1 MTQVYFVLYW
11 GMKNTMS
18 FRIETDKMIYEL
30 ETESVTNFVTQLS
43 ATLKEIGE
51 LEEDD
56 LLEISS
62 GLSPEEQKIL
72 QLAGY

>member
-1 MTQVYFVLYW
+1 
-11 GMKNTMS
+11 MKNTMS

-62 GLSPEEQKIL
+62 GLSSEEQKIL

>member
-1 MTQVYFVLYW
+1 
-11 GMKNTMS
+11 MKNSMS

-30 ETESVTNFVTQLS
+30 ETKSVTNFITQLS
-43 ATLKEIGE
+43 KTLKEIGE

-56 LLEISS
+56 ILEISS
-62 GLSPEEQKIL
+62 ELSSEEQKIL

>member
-1 MTQVYFVLYW
+1 MTQVCFVLYW

-18 FRIETDKMIYEL
+18 YKIATEEFVYEYK
-30 ETESVTNFVTQLS
+30 TSDVGSFVRSLQKI
-43 ATLKEIGE
+43 LKEIGE

-56 LLEISS
+56 VLEISS
-62 GLSPEEQKIL
+62 GLSPEEAKIL

>member
-1 MTQVYFVLYW
+1 
-11 GMKNTMS
+11 MS

-30 ETESVTNFVTQLS
+30 ETKSVTNFITQLS
-43 ATLKEIGE
+43 KTLKEIGE

-56 LLEISS
+56 ILEISS
-62 GLSPEEQKIL
+62 ELSSEEQKIL